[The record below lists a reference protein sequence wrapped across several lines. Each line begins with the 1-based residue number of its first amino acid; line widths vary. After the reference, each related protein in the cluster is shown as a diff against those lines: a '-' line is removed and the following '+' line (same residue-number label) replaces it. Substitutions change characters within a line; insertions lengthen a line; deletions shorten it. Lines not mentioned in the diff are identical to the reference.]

1 MRREVSE
8 IRRENDCMFVGK
20 RASWATN
27 SSLASS
33 FFPFSSL
40 FSTNGQEGKPWE
52 FRRDARGPATA
63 GVEIQRQQGRMQ
75 GHLSGSTDPDEFA
88 PERQAEVAS
97 RREVGFRRAAI
108 LLRRRRCYV
117 PTEIMHATSR
127 TPRRAFLATGW
138 GRWPGPASFQSDLPF
153 QSRVRFDLLFTS
165 SSSPMA
171 PAAAILPTLP
181 ECEGY
186 DGAVLLDMRCYIADL
201 PNSTTAQAFTST
213 GLSHAARPPLLSHF
227 SVHCPGLDFLDAS
240 PKVIATDAHLVL
252 LSVPVDPASLPYRAP
267 DYFVY
272 TPRAHQLRLLPS
284 PQAYTGGYRSNA
296 FDDCA
301 TALISRDG
309 GAWFAVAGMGACF
322 AVCERGRGGRK
333 PIRWG
338 FDLHLYRS
346 SSDSDGW
353 VTKRMSLGEG
363 ELVRDRVVPLPRG
376 SDRLYHETEKTITV
390 GGERGTVAWVDL
402 WRGILFCDVLADP
415 PVLRDVPLPV
425 PARANWGL
433 QEREPYYL
441 RDGLHKYVEMEI
453 RDRKVLTTIPDSYVE
468 WVRHGPRRSGV
479 IPGTW
484 KATTWSM
491 AALPGG
497 SWTDWERE
505 CEVQAKDVTVDAAAG
520 AMLSKLSG
528 RATFQELQLSFP
540 TVSIDD
546 DTVYL
551 LYSRTEPKGKGNLE
565 LVVAVDVRN
574 KALRGAAKLDI
585 QRLFVFMPKYF
596 ASDIRRYLSKSTAGT
611 IDELNN

>member
-1 MRREVSE
+1 
-8 IRRENDCMFVGK
+8 
-20 RASWATN
+20 
-27 SSLASS
+27 
-33 FFPFSSL
+33 
-40 FSTNGQEGKPWE
+40 
-52 FRRDARGPATA
+52 
-63 GVEIQRQQGRMQ
+63 
-75 GHLSGSTDPDEFA
+75 
-88 PERQAEVAS
+88 
-97 RREVGFRRAAI
+97 
-108 LLRRRRCYV
+108 
-117 PTEIMHATSR
+117 
-127 TPRRAFLATGW
+127 
-138 GRWPGPASFQSDLPF
+138 
-153 QSRVRFDLLFTS
+153 
-165 SSSPMA
+165 MA
-171 PAAAILPTLP
+171 PAAAIPPTLP

-213 GLSHAARPPLLSHF
+213 GLPIHVSFHAARPPLLSHF

-240 PKVIATDAHLVL
+240 PKVVATDAHLVL

-272 TPRAHQLRLLPS
+272 TPRAHQLRLLPNR
-284 PQAYTGGYRSNA
+284 QAYTGGYRSNA

-301 TALISRDG
+301 AALISRDG

-322 AVCERGRGGRK
+322 AVRERGGRE

-353 VTKRMSLGEG
+353 VTKRVSLGEG
-363 ELVRDRVVPLPRG
+363 ELVRDAVVPLPRD

-402 WRGILFCDVLADP
+402 WRGILFCDVLADDDP
-415 PVLRDVPLPV
+415 RALRDVPLPA

-433 QEREPYYL
+433 QELEPYYL
-441 RDGLHKYVEMEI
+441 RDVALGSSLNRDSIKYVEMEI

-479 IPGTW
+479 VPGTW

-497 SWTDWERE
+497 SWTGCWRRE

-520 AMLSKLSG
+520 AMLSRLSG

-546 DTVYL
+546 DTVI
-551 LYSRTEPKGKGNLE
+551 PKGKDNLE

-596 ASDIRRYLSKSTAGT
+596 ASDICRYLSNSTGGT